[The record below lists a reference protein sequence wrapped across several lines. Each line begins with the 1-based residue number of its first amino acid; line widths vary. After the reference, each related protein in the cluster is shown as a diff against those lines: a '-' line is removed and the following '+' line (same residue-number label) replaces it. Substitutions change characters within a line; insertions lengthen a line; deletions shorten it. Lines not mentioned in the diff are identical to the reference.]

1 MAPDGEPGTAA
12 TGRHEASFAAF
23 FAVVLDGVHVTLS
36 RTYIHTHE
44 AQQRRQR
51 RRRS

>member
-23 FAVVLDGVHVTLS
+23 FAVVLDGEHVTLS
-36 RTYIHTHE
+36 RTYIPM
-44 AQQRRQR
+44 RLNNDGNDDGVLK
-51 RRRS
+51 